1 MRADKFL
8 KFEII
13 CLFVKVAV
21 VNLCQTSELNLCK
34 KPMGECLSYLGF
46 AKI

>member
-1 MRADKFL
+1 MIADKFL
-8 KFEII
+8 KFETN

-21 VNLCQTSELNLCK
+21 VNLWQASELNLCK
-34 KPMGECLSYLGF
+34 KPMGRRLSCRVF